1 MTSRR
6 NFLGLSVGAA
16 AGVWATGSGAL
27 GIADAVA
34 GPTRSPWAH
43 ATWRT
48 LTRARVT
55 ALDARGHKHTW
66 TVSSVHQTAVPAGQ
80 RGESFIVRFA
90 AAHVAEGT
98 YRISHARTGRF
109 TAFVTS
115 RDGGATMVV
124 QQAPHR

>member
-6 NFLGLSVGAA
+6 NFLGLSISTA

-34 GPTRSPWAH
+34 APKASPWALR
-43 ATWRT
+43 TWKG
-48 LTRARVT
+48 LTRAHVT
-55 ALDARGHKHTW
+55 ALDGGGHKHTW
-66 TVSSVHQTAVPAGQ
+66 TVASAHQAAVPAGQ